1 MFAIMIVVTWDCKG
15 LIVTTSS
22 AGDLYPTQRQRE
34 LARIVGRLGR
44 VQAADA
50 AERFNVSTE
59 TIRKD
64 LIELERRGLLRRVHG
79 GAVPADDFGFEQTLT
94 ARTGLMEQKR
104 RIARAAVAELPDS
117 GAVLLDNGSTMA
129 CLADEF
135 PADSELGVF
144 TSSLPVALALT
155 DRPRLTV
162 STLGGRIRG
171 VTLAEVG
178 NWAIRALREVR
189 VDVVFLGTN
198 GLTVEHGLTTP
209 NEAEATVKRL
219 MLEAGAR
226 RVLLADH
233 SKVGTVS
240 MLRYAD
246 LCEIDLVITDDGL
259 AQDEV
264 TRLASVTTVRVV

>member
-1 MFAIMIVVTWDCKG
+1 M
-15 LIVTTSS
+15 
-22 AGDLYPTQRQRE
+22 R
-34 LARIVGRLGR
+34 RLGR
-44 VQAADA
+44 VQAAEA

-64 LIELERRGLLRRVHG
+64 LIELEQRGLVRRVHG
-79 GAVPADDFGFEQTLT
+79 GAIAADDFGFEQTVT
-94 ARTGLMEQKR
+94 DRTGRMDEKR
-104 RIARAAVAELPDS
+104 RIARAALEELPDA
-117 GAVLLDNGSTMA
+117 GAALLDNGSTMA
-129 CLADEF
+129 CLAEEF
-135 PADSELGVF
+135 PDVELSVF

-178 NWAIRALREVR
+178 NWTIRALREVHA
-189 VDVVFLGTN
+189 DVVFLGTN
-198 GLTVEHGLTTP
+198 GLSVEHGLTTP

-233 SKVGTVS
+233 SKVGAVS
-240 MLRYAD
+240 MLRYAELAEVD
-246 LCEIDLVITDDGL
+246 VVITDDGL
-259 AQDEV
+259 GEEEAD
-264 TRLASVTTVRVV
+264 RLRMVTTVRVV